1 MVKFLLLATAM
12 VAVVAPASSAV
23 VLSYEA
29 AGVTNTTQT
38 GTFAVETFDELPVGT
53 PISPTGGF
61 TSTNF
66 SQAIDGVVFS
76 YTGVSIKNDQYGNG
90 TNYAAVYNGVYGGT
104 NNNSA
109 GYTLN
114 VARTTGT
121 DPLNYFGL
129 FVSAAD
135 DSNTFTFYNGTTK
148 IGVFNLAD
156 LRAQIGVADQ
166 GAFFANFNFTNGD
179 TYTKVVF
186 SQPVACCGFESDN
199 HTVGT
204 FVSPPVP
211 GTGIALPVP
220 EAATW
225 AMMVFGFGMAGSA
238 VRRRRQTTA
247 RA

>member
-53 PISPTGGF
+53 PISPAGGF

-90 TNYAAVYNGVYGGT
+90 TNYGAVYNGVYGGT
-104 NNNSA
+104 NNNGA
-109 GYTLN
+109 GYTLSL
-114 VARTTGT
+114 ASGSA
-121 DPLNYFGL
+121 LNYFGL
-129 FVSAAD
+129 YVTAAD
-135 DSNTFTFYNGTTK
+135 ASNTFTFYNGASSLGTYDLSTL
-148 IGVFNLAD
+148 LA
-156 LRAQIGVADQ
+156 QTGVANQ
-166 GAFFANFNFTNGD
+166 GALFANFNFTGGE
-179 TYTKVVF
+179 TYDRVVF
-186 SQPVACCGFESDN
+186 SQPGGNAGFESDN

-204 FVSPPVP
+204 V
-211 GTGIALPVP
+211 AAAAVP
-220 EAATW
+220 ETATW
-225 AMMVFGFGMAGSA
+225 AMMLVGFGMAGSA